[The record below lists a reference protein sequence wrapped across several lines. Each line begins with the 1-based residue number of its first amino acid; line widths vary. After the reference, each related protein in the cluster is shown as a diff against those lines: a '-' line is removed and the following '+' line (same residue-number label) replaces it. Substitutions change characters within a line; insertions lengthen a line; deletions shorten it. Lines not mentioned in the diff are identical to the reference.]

1 MSQPKYPESVKLISS
16 IFSNNKNFLNTSI
29 EELSNQLGL
38 FDYISEF
45 MSFDYTDYYEKEMGI
60 SLVRRFISFE
70 NLVRPESL
78 PDVKHITDKIEKGLS
93 REGKRQVNIDPGY
106 LSQAHLILATG
117 KGYTHRPY
125 LRDGIYADLTLI
137 YRDNTF
143 QSLDWTYPDYSG
155 KEITGM
161 LSTIRKKYII
171 QLRRLKKDDSS
182 QLEQNIY
189 KKRGG

>member
-38 FDYISEF
+38 IDYISEF

>member
-1 MSQPKYPESVKLISS
+1 MSQPKYPEPVKLISS

-29 EELSNQLGL
+29 EELSDQLGII
-38 FDYISEF
+38 DYISEF
-45 MSFDYTDYYEKEMGI
+45 MSFDYTDYYEKEMGA

-70 NLVRPESL
+70 NLVRPEKL

-171 QLRRLKKDDSS
+171 QLRQLKKDDSGEM
-182 QLEQNIY
+182 EQNI
-189 KKRGG
+189 